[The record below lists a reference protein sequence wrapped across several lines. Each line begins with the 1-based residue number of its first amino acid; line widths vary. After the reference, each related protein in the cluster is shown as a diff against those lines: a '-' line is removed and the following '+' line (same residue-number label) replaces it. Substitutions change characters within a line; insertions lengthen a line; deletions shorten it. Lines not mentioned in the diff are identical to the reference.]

1 MNRGFLNSTKAKKA
15 IQVPLSSKQ
24 AEKFDAPAPSV
35 DAVKTDM
42 NLLDKTRC
50 IKYDDERIV
59 FCAEEVQDGARRYL
73 QKSPSDCLNYE
84 HHELVYTTIPARKE
98 GDTLADNPDGWTE
111 CVITGRIKNEIYK
124 TSGFPRPLVHPPEV
138 RYRMDDSPGKGVG
151 MFSTKTLQMGD
162 LIFSERPIVVF
173 PACERAA
180 DVWFDSLSEDEI
192 GRFIVK
198 EWNGVLRHMLRRLS
212 PERAAAFW
220 GLMNGHNS
228 DVDDM
233 RGIMMTNGYRT
244 NGMDDDVPGAPSGS
258 PHGAYESVCEKLC
271 RINHSC
277 QPNCER
283 FWDKASFSY
292 QIRATRKVEAGEEL
306 FIAYI
311 NVLEPYT
318 KRRKSLDVYKF
329 RCACEACH
337 NPGPFDARRRAY
349 NSAQISSKEVSN
361 WAARDL
367 YLPDDHVIKKALK
380 QVQMLE
386 DDKLENSPYYESHLI
401 IILNSYLT
409 LGDLAKS
416 KEWGE
421 KLGRWRSFRNGPEAA
436 KKYLDEKFYG
446 KENPLWRVR
455 MRAKAL
461 EEGRAKEIV

>member
-1 MNRGFLNSTKAKKA
+1 MNRGVLNSTKGQKA
-15 IQVPLSSKQ
+15 IQVPLSCEQ
-24 AEKFDAPAPSV
+24 ADRSDVPAPSV

-42 NLLDKTRC
+42 NSMGKIC
-50 IKYDDERIV
+50 HGKHDDERIV
-59 FCAEEVQDGARRYL
+59 FCAAEVQDGARRYL
-73 QKSPSDCLNYE
+73 QKSPSDCLDYE

-98 GDTLADNPDGWTE
+98 GDTPTDNPDGWTE

-124 TSGFPRPLVHPPEV
+124 TPGFPRPLVHPPEV

-151 MFSTKTLQMGD
+151 MFSTQTLQMGD
-162 LIFSERPIVVF
+162 LIFSERPIIVF

-198 EWNGVLRHMLRRLS
+198 EWNGVLRYMLKRLS
-212 PERAAAFW
+212 PEKAATFW
-220 GLMNGHNS
+220 GLMNVHGS

-233 RGIMMTNGYRT
+233 RGVMMTNGYRA
-244 NGMDDDVPGAPSGS
+244 NGMDDDVPGAPPGGS
-258 PHGAYESVCEKLC
+258 HGAYESVCEKMC

-311 NVLEPYT
+311 NILEPYT

-329 RCACEACH
+329 RCTCEACR

-367 YLPDDHVIKKALK
+367 HLPDDHVIRKALK
-380 QVQMLE
+380 QIRMLE

-409 LGDLAKS
+409 LGDLANS
-416 KEWGE
+416 KEWGK

-436 KKYLDEKFYG
+436 GKYFDEKFYG
-446 KENPLWRVR
+446 KENPLWQVR
-455 MRAKAL
+455 MKAKAL
-461 EEGRAKEIV
+461 KEGV